1 MTGSGKAILPV
12 HVVQMQ
18 LHLNGGTF
26 ITLMEAVHTSETSIY
41 FYKTTR
47 CYIPETVIIRVV
59 IVMTTLMLFQFIKQ
73 LTYLSIFKLYST
85 QSAHACNF

>member
-1 MTGSGKAILPV
+1 MTSSGKAILPV

-26 ITLMEAVHTSETSIY
+26 ITLMEAAHTSEMSIY
-41 FYKTTR
+41 FYKTTC
-47 CYIPETVIIRVV
+47 CYIPETVIIRV

-73 LTYLSIFKLYST
+73 LTYLSIFKLCST
-85 QSAHACNF
+85 QSTHACNF